1 MQSQTLRAIQ
11 IQSVVRFVQLRP
23 PRTVSNN
30 SKCVNRSYRS
40 WRWQQHVLV
49 GASGASGWNNPC
61 VDASRLIP
69 ESSEQITSPSQAH
82 KTAEVQCLAPLL
94 SEAFKKPVHGLH
106 QGNRLNVT
114 RAGEFNGIYDRDR
127 AAWSCWSL
135 LLLLHSAQRPPKSR
149 SRAELVATIASVEA
163 RRNHHLRNLPSPS
176 TIAGEYYVEGGTLIL
191 ALGVSCLFVL
201 IRMIHWYIRATPWTV
216 SQHVMTFPFQVILR
230 YILHTCPNL

>member
-1 MQSQTLRAIQ
+1 M
-11 IQSVVRFVQLRP
+11 
-23 PRTVSNN
+23 
-30 SKCVNRSYRS
+30 
-40 WRWQQHVLV
+40 V

-127 AAWSCWSL
+127 AAKLVLVMLVIVVIVALSTAS
-135 LLLLHSAQRPPKSR
+135 PK
-149 SRAELVATIASVEA
+149 I
-163 RRNHHLRNLPSPS
+163 
-176 TIAGEYYVEGGTLIL
+176 
-191 ALGVSCLFVL
+191 
-201 IRMIHWYIRATPWTV
+201 TV
-216 SQHVMTFPFQVILR
+216 KG
-230 YILHTCPNL
+230 